1 MTIMKEGWRNCEDDN
16 IIEPMIKMDIL
27 ILTIAVIMTRMSGM
41 EEDMDKVVAVVHEIR
56 SACDGDG
63 DGKISREEF
72 VGNAKKSL
80 FLFGML
86 SEALRNSE
94 KCRTNSSALLTISL
108 DQENISK

>member
-1 MTIMKEGWRNCEDDN
+1 MMMAMITMMAMIMME
-16 IIEPMIKMDIL
+16 
-27 ILTIAVIMTRMSGM
+27 TRMSGI

-72 VGNAKKSL
+72 VENAKKSL

-86 SEALRNSE
+86 TDA
-94 KCRTNSSALLTISL
+94 
-108 DQENISK
+108 